1 MKKSKIEITPNQVN
15 EVNDFLQKLPKVTLT
30 AEDAIYK
37 WAPAII
43 KKIEEDGYTY
53 SLICEILK
61 REKQI
66 DIAVSTLSTYIN
78 KFKRQQKVNL
88 NNESNEESV
97 ENQA

>member
-15 EVNDFLQKLPKVTLT
+15 DVNNFILKLPKVTLT

-61 REKQI
+61 KEKQI

-78 KFKRQQKVNL
+78 KYKRQQKPN
-88 NNESNEESV
+88 SNEDSFA
-97 ENQA
+97 ENHNQ